1 MNATPE
7 TGLHGSS
14 AALASPVLEA
24 RGVSKHFGAVVALT
38 EVNFHVNAG
47 EVVGLVGD
55 NGAGKSTLTK
65 ILSGS
70 YPPDGGQVL
79 VDGVPV
85 SFAGPRAAQGV
96 GIEMVYQDL
105 ALFDELSITAN
116 IFAGREQVTVGG
128 LLKES
133 SMRSF
138 TQDLIGRLGVNLP
151 GMNTVVRNLSGGQRQ
166 AVAVARAIGFGSKV
180 VIFDEPTSALSKN
193 AAEHVLKLVRD
204 LRGQNIGSIFIG
216 HNLEHVVDVCD
227 RVVVLRQGTVAGEV
241 PKSEM
246 TIPRL
251 VSLMVGGK

>member
-7 TGLHGSS
+7 TGFQGSS
-14 AALASPVLEA
+14 SSLASPVLEA

-70 YPPDGGQVL
+70 YLPDGGEIL
-79 VDGVPV
+79 VDGAPV
-85 SFAGPRAAQGV
+85 HFSGPRAAQGS

-116 IFAGREQVTVGG
+116 IFAGREKVGFGG
-128 LLKES
+128 LLREKD
-133 SMRSF
+133 MRSF
-138 TQDLIGRLGVNLP
+138 TQELIGRLGVNLP
-151 GMNTVVRNLSGGQRQ
+151 GLNTVVRNLSGGQRQ
-166 AVAVARAIGFGSKV
+166 AVAVARSIGFGSKV
-180 VIFDEPTSALSKN
+180 VIFDEPTSALSKS

-204 LRGQNIGSIFIG
+204 LRGQNIGSVFIG
-216 HNLEHVVDVCD
+216 HNLEHVIDVCD
-227 RVVVLRQGTVAGEV
+227 RVVVLRQGTVVGEV
-241 PKSEM
+241 PKAELS
-246 TIPRL
+246 ISRL
-251 VSLMVGGK
+251 VSLMVGGN